1 MKKSQVNAILI
12 DQTRRRNT
20 ILCFLCVII
29 VLSFISVA
37 LFLIYV
43 NRSKDYSVSYK
54 ENSKVDYKV
63 YLRDNDFFD
72 EDYLGRENKYIASL
86 IDYINATFNY
96 EISMSE
102 KNVSYRYSYRI
113 ESLVDVTETKSSK
126 PLYHKTT
133 ELKRVDEQSA
143 DGKKNLI
150 INEDLDIN
158 YNNYNDLIKQFVK
171 IYGLDDLNSTLTISM
186 YIDVIGS
193 CESFENDSNN
203 GSVISL
209 VIPLTT
215 KTVGIDIKNNLIEAS
230 DNVIVCNDSSPLT
243 VLYAIA
249 ATLFVVADAFIIQK
263 LIKYI
268 LLTRTAETVYEIE
281 LKKILNYYHSYI
293 QKIANNVDVK
303 TDGDALQIDNS
314 SKFKDCQFFKL
325 EAFTDM
331 LEIRDS
337 LNAPILMSTNATNTA
352 TYFIILDVKNKAV
365 YMYSLRIN
373 DIKRQ
378 MKNNAILSGYIDK
391 IDLKSS
397 K

>member
-20 ILCFLCVII
+20 ILCFVCAII
-29 VLSFISVA
+29 VITFLSVA
-37 LFLIYV
+37 FFLIYV
-43 NRSKDYSVSYK
+43 NRSRDYTVGYK
-54 ENSKVDYKV
+54 EDSKVDYKV
-63 YLRDNDFFD
+63 FLKDNDFFD
-72 EDYLGRENKYIASL
+72 EKYLGLESKYIASL
-86 IDYINATFNY
+86 IKYINATFNY
-96 EISMSE
+96 EISMDE
-102 KNVSYRYSYRI
+102 RNVDYRYSYRI
-113 ESLVDVTETKSSK
+113 DAIVDVTESKSSK

-133 ELKRVDEQSA
+133 ELKKVEEQTSN
-143 DGKKNLI
+143 GKKNVVI
-150 INEDLDIN
+150 TENLDIN
-158 YNNYNDLIKQFVK
+158 YNTYNDLINQFVK
-171 IYGLDDLNSTLTISM
+171 VYGLDDLNSTLTISM
-186 YIDVIGS
+186 HIDVVGS
-193 CESFENDSNN
+193 CESFESDSNN

-243 VLYAIA
+243 VIYAII
-249 ATLFVVADAFIIQK
+249 ATLLVVLAAFFVHK
-263 LIKYI
+263 LVKYVLI
-268 LLTRTAETVYEIE
+268 TRTAETIYDIE

-293 QKIANNVDVK
+293 QKISNNVDVK
-303 TDGDALQIDNS
+303 TDGESLQIDNS

-378 MKNNAILSGYIDK
+378 MKNNAIQSGYIDK

-397 K
+397 L